1 MGLFLRFGLA
11 GVVAQEVQAAGR
23 MLLDRIPP
31 VRIWVVV
38 VFMDV
43 SEVRE
48 RLPVI

>member
-1 MGLFLRFGLA
+1 
-11 GVVAQEVQAAGR
+11 